1 MTRVDAVRSFNRF
14 YTKVIGTLTDS
25 LLDSGYSLTEVRVLF
40 ELNAA
45 GTPVPAAYL
54 RRLLGLDAGYL
65 SRITT
70 RFEAD
75 GLLTRSPS
83 PEDRRVQML
92 ALTAK
97 GEVAQGE
104 LDERSSGEIRRLLD
118 SLGEAKEERLVAAL
132 SEVRALLE
140 PPGTPRVLRLRE
152 AAVGDYGWIVYRHGE
167 LYSREHG
174 YDAAFEA
181 LVARIAADVAASAD
195 PGERAWIAELDGE
208 RAGCV
213 VCSRQDGTTARLRV
227 LLVEPW
233 ARGNGVG
240 AALVEECLR
249 FARGA
254 GYARVTLSTNG
265 KLLSARKI
273 YAGVGF
279 ERVAG
284 EGAHGHPNVNEHWE
298 LVL

>member
-1 MTRVDAVRSFNRF
+1 MSRVDAVRAFNRF

-40 ELNAA
+40 ELNSA
-45 GTPVPAAYL
+45 GVPVPAARL

-70 RFEAD
+70 RLEND

-83 PEDRRVQML
+83 PEDRRVQLL
-92 ALTAK
+92 ALTVK
-97 GEVAQGE
+97 GTAAQGE

-118 SLGEAKEERLVAAL
+118 ALGEAREERLVAAL
-132 SEVRALLE
+132 GEVRALLE

-152 AAVGDYGWIVYRHGE
+152 AVVGDFGWIVYRHGE
-167 LYSREHG
+167 LYGREHG

-181 LVARIAADVAASAD
+181 LVARIVADVAESGD
-195 PGERAWIAELDGE
+195 PGVRAWIAELDGE

-213 VCSRQDGTTARLRV
+213 VCAREDDRTARLRV

-240 AALVEECLR
+240 GALVGECLR
-249 FARGA
+249 FAREA
-254 GYARVTLSTNG
+254 GYARMTLSTNP
-265 KLLSARKI
+265 LLDAARRI

-279 ERVAG
+279 GRVEG
-284 EGAHGHPNVNEHWE
+284 GGAHGHPNVSEHWE
-298 LVL
+298 MEL